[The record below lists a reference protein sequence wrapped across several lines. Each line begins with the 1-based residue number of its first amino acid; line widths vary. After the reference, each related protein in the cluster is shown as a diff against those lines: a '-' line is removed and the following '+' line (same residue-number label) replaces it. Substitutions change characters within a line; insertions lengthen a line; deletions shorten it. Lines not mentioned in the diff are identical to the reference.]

1 MENPN
6 LNIDSTS
13 NDGNTSDINNKGIE
27 NEVNSSNQEG
37 SSSVIME
44 VNSPSEEE
52 NSSVITELNTQIEK
66 DNSEIN
72 DLASNQINQMTES
85 EYVYS
90 LIESAV
96 PNKDGF
102 RKNISKRDFALWVL
116 PIVAIN
122 SIRRFTSKRTIDIV
136 RPYNEANT
144 EKYIIKGTETVYTS
158 TKNVFEGE
166 EKMRFFGFRFMSIW
180 VFPMAITGAFM
191 EFLFVGPLN
200 GTNPFG

>member
-72 DLASNQINQMTES
+72 D
-85 EYVYS
+85 
-90 LIESAV
+90 
-96 PNKDGF
+96 
-102 RKNISKRDFALWVL
+102 
-116 PIVAIN
+116 
-122 SIRRFTSKRTIDIV
+122 
-136 RPYNEANT
+136 
-144 EKYIIKGTETVYTS
+144 
-158 TKNVFEGE
+158 
-166 EKMRFFGFRFMSIW
+166 
-180 VFPMAITGAFM
+180 
-191 EFLFVGPLN
+191 
-200 GTNPFG
+200 

>member
-1 MENPN
+1 MEDQN
-6 LNIDSTS
+6 LSQEPVLTD
-13 NDGNTSDINNKGIE
+13 DKVSDDIT
-27 NEVNSSNQEG
+27 
-37 SSSVIME
+37 SSVLT
-44 VNSPSEEE
+44 VDQEE
-52 NSSVITELNTQIEK
+52 NSIDKVDNKQVDLDLNKISEL
-66 DNSEIN
+66 SEP
-72 DLASNQINQMTES
+72 

-96 PNKDGF
+96 PRKDGF

-122 SIRRFTSKRTIDIV
+122 TIRRFTSKKTREIV
-136 RPYNEANT
+136 QPYDETNSES
-144 EKYIIKGTETVYTS
+144 YVIKGTETVYTT
-158 TKNVFEGE
+158 TKNVFQGK

-191 EFLFVGPLN
+191 EFLFVGPLK

>member
-1 MENPN
+1 MEDPN
-6 LNIDSTS
+6 LNIDSNS
-13 NDGNTSDINNKGIE
+13 SDENTSDINNQGLV
-27 NEVNSSNQEG
+27 NEVNSPNEEG
-37 SSSVIME
+37 
-44 VNSPSEEE
+44 

-66 DNSEIN
+66 EEDNSQIN
-72 DLASNQINQMTES
+72 DLANNEINQMTES

-90 LIESAV
+90 LIESAI
-96 PNKDGF
+96 PRKDGF
-102 RKNISKRDFALWVL
+102 RKNIGKRDFALWVL

-122 SIRRFTSKRTIDIV
+122 SIRRFTSNRTTDIV
-136 RPYNEANT
+136 RPYNENNT

-158 TKNVFEGE
+158 TKNVFEGQ